1 MDGAFVTDDVLTH
14 AISELRRVFGD
25 DVRAPRYIQTI
36 PKGGYRLIA
45 LLAREDVPPRE
56 GLPTEVRRSA
66 RTRAIV
72 WALTLMLVAGAAG
85 WVWPAGGATDSCP
98 RDAPCDKH
106 SRGRCAGGGSG
117 RSARAQPVTRRYTS
131 GVSGQLRR
139 QGAAVPACAR

>member
-1 MDGAFVTDDVLTH
+1 VDGAFVTDDVLTH

-85 WVWPAGGATDSCP
+85 WVGLRVARPT
-98 RDAPCDKH
+98 H
-106 SRGRCAGGGSG
+106 
-117 RSARAQPVTRRYTS
+117 ARAMHLAISIPAAGALGADRGDLPVLSLSPDGTR
-131 GVSGQLRR
+131 V
-139 QGAAVPACAR
+139 A